1 MASVALSEQQ
11 SRFLVRPD
19 PLDFPVRDVMQ
30 FHLVYAGNLLKSGRV
45 GHTWEK
51 HQIRRYLHPQLK
63 RLWET
68 HPLLAFYTQK
78 NHWEQGGIASFPVS
92 HAQTK
97 TEEIAKHF
105 EGYVPLVMAD
115 FGMVCEL
122 EILFLRA
129 EPAGNLLQRGG
140 SGGGDIDNRM
150 KVLFDGLCMPV
161 RGQVK
166 LRGDDTPDPDP
177 MYVLVQDDSLITSL
191 KVTAD
196 RFLAAAS
203 DADPADPAE
212 ACVIVSVNVKVADPT
227 KLPYGISL

>member
-1 MASVALSEQQ
+1 
-11 SRFLVRPD
+11 
-19 PLDFPVRDVMQ
+19 MQ
-30 FHLVYAGNLLKSGRV
+30 FHLVYAGNLLKSGNK

-68 HPLLAFYTQK
+68 HPLLAFYAQK
-78 NHWEQGGIASFPVS
+78 NHWEQGGLASFPVA
-92 HAQTK
+92 HARTK

-129 EPAGNLLQRGG
+129 EPPGKLLQRGG
-140 SGGGDIDNRM
+140 AGGGDIDNRM
-150 KVLFDGLCMPV
+150 KVLFDGLCMPE
-161 RGQVK
+161 RGQVR
-166 LRGDDTPDPDP
+166 LRGDDAPDPDP

-191 KVTAD
+191 TVTAD
-196 RFLAAAS
+196 RFLAAAG

>member
-1 MASVALSEQQ
+1 
-11 SRFLVRPD
+11 
-19 PLDFPVRDVMQ
+19 MQ
-30 FHLVYAGNLLKSGRV
+30 FHLVYAGNLLKSGRS

-68 HPLLAFYTQK
+68 HPLLSFYALDQ
-78 NHWEQGGIASFPVS
+78 HWQPVG
-92 HAQTK
+92 HGRTVVDHWTTK
-97 TEEIAKHF
+97 VGNIAKNF

-166 LRGDDTPDPDP
+166 LRSDDTPDPSP

-196 RFLAAAS
+196 RFLAAGS

-212 ACVIVSVNVKVADPT
+212 ACVIVSVNVKVADPI
-227 KLPYGISL
+227 KLPYGISF